1 MPLVKN
7 VKHLDAM
14 EEAELR
20 HDDSGWGDEG
30 QGQVGGMVTS
40 ASSFTGEAT
49 STMHTKC
56 WSMTSHA
63 GVEGA
68 GVAVGGADP
77 LSSASSLRCG
87 LQKKLAF
94 GIQTPER
101 VGAAVWHGRELGPL

>member
-1 MPLVKN
+1 MTL
-7 VKHLDAM
+7 AF
-14 EEAELR
+14 
-20 HDDSGWGDEG
+20 
-30 QGQVGGMVTS
+30 
-40 ASSFTGEAT
+40 SFTEEAT

-68 GVAVGGADP
+68 GIAVGGAEP
-77 LSSASSLRCG
+77 LSSALSLRCG

-94 GIQTPER
+94 SIWTPEH